1 MESLLSSPLVL
12 VVDDDRDGRELYSV
26 GLQAAGFRVEEAA
39 DGFEAVD
46 KGFKLKPH
54 VILMDLLMP
63 RLDGW
68 QVVSWLKKNPVTQQ
82 IPIVAVTGASAD
94 LKQMAMDAGCR
105 TVIDKPCTPER
116 LIEEIRRALAP
127 LTR

>member
-1 MESLLSSPLVL
+1 MDSTLSSPLVL

-46 KGFKLKPH
+46 KGFKLKPQ

-68 QVVSWLKKNPVTQQ
+68 QVVSWLKKNPMTQQ
-82 IPIVAVTGASAD
+82 IPIVAVTGAGSD
-94 LKQMAMDAGCR
+94 LKQMAIEAGCR
-105 TVIDKPCTPER
+105 TVIDKPCTSER
-116 LIEEIRRALAP
+116 LVEEIRRVLAP
-127 LTR
+127 SAR